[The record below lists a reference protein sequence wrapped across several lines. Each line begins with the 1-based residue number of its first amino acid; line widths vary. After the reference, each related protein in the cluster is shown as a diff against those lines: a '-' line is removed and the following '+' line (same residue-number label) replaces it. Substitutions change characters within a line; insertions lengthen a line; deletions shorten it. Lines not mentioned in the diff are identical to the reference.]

1 MILSDI
7 SRENK
12 RVAARLLQLDKKGHK
27 NKHFRMLE
35 SADITLVAAAG
46 FEPTT
51 FGLWVLN
58 IRRCDLHLPFI
69 IADI

>member
-1 MILSDI
+1 MELLRLYYTLDSFL
-7 SRENK
+7 EEYVLYLTLTKNK

-27 NKHFRMLE
+27 NRHFRMLE

-51 FGLWVLN
+51 FGL
-58 IRRCDLHLPFI
+58 
-69 IADI
+69 